1 MAQTQ
6 SQTPLWLDI
15 KTEYIDENFEKVLNY
30 LQKGSSE
37 KSNQDSFYSTTI
49 TLLAQRVTELLEQI
63 AARPIYQNEEFKP
76 DNAAS
81 KFETRLLASYLLIN
95 ETNDN
100 NLNKRVYVTMLSTL
114 SKLLPPDFSRD
125 VIRYA
130 INSIPGTLEGK
141 YVFSW
146 PDLTNFQPQL
156 FAYKIINDKKKTS
169 KNCKPEYYDNKG
181 SITINNGVLSITSSN
196 RAIATNKNL
205 VPSISVMGDKIQ
217 VLSQKDEKV
226 KKSESANIEVLETFT
241 RNFILDQ
248 RDAIVVSEKKAV
260 KSYNEGDVFKVV
272 VTGFEDN
279 RIYISSAD
287 KEYYFKGYVDFSQSL
302 LFYDCKAFAQYFPIG
317 EMIKVKLTDELH
329 SVCSIEDEFLKYMV
343 EDIAK
348 EDFGKEVLAV
358 YFSDFESKNGSRK
371 IVWFTDTGYPAYSFY
386 KEGYVKGDFAY
397 IQIQKNGDSNQLY
410 SYITAKI
417 NEKTTDFFDL
427 EETRRKCI
435 EDFSYGKAEK
445 KEAQNAILHS
455 GTVKELCRML
465 VQYQH
470 SLTKPSE
477 RYQILSVARFL
488 AEMTGNNSDSSYI
501 KFISDYLEDLVLF
514 AKGEIEKIQNL
525 VPDSEVADLDSVNR
539 RMAIVNI
546 LKAYGTDSHDDELD
560 AIIQEEKDPLLTK
573 VAILVQSCNRI
584 DDVISKSMQ
593 NVVKRE
599 IIKCLSFE
607 TEGDTD
613 LEEENGIY
621 LGIESNRQEFKTSF
635 FHAPADAKEQN
646 QKINVFK
653 GICAFLN
660 SKVGGTLF
668 LGVDD
673 LGYVKG
679 LDSDIAYMEKTAYG
693 NYHGIDGY
701 IRFITDE
708 AKKYFELGVLTH
720 IEIKALY
727 DGKVVAMNVTPY
739 EYKVVTLN
747 DIAYI
752 RLNNESVVMNE
763 AMKRE
768 LMDKRVFTNKE
779 KAANVTALQEAI
791 KEKRKV
797 IFHGYRSSN
806 SGEIKSTRNMEPYA
820 FSTGYTHVWC
830 YDLDKNKNSVF
841 RTDRIRNVEITEN
854 VWDCEKLHKQGNMDA
869 FHMTGDKPIHIVL
882 QLDLMAQNLLVEE
895 FPEAKPSISA
905 TDDDNKWILD
915 IDVYKIEGIG
925 RFYIGLA
932 GDIKILDAPELEAYV
947 RKYTEEYLR

>member
-30 LQKGSSE
+30 LHQGSSE
-37 KSNQDSFYSTTI
+37 KNSQDSFYKTTI
-49 TLLAQRVTELLEQI
+49 SLLSQRVIELMEQI
-63 AARPIYQNEEFKP
+63 AAKPIYQDEEFKT
-76 DNAAS
+76 DNAS
-81 KFETRLLASYLLIN
+81 LKFETRLLASYLLISEN
-95 ETNDN
+95 SDSS
-100 NLNKRVYVTMLSTL
+100 LNKRVYFTMLSTL
-114 SKLLPPDFSRD
+114 SKLLPSDYSRD
-125 VIRYA
+125 VIKYA
-130 INSIPGTLEGK
+130 INCITSTCEGK
-141 YVFSW
+141 YPFSW
-146 PDLTNFQPQL
+146 QDLLDFQPQL
-156 FAYKIINDKKKTS
+156 FAYKIVNDKKRIS
-169 KNCKPEYYDNKG
+169 KNSKPECYDNKG
-181 SITINNGVLSITSSN
+181 SISINDGVFTIASSN
-196 RAIATNKNL
+196 RAIAAKMNL
-205 VPSISVMGDKIQ
+205 VPSISIMDDKIQ

-226 KKSESANIEVLETFT
+226 KKSESADIEVLEAFT
-241 RNFILDQ
+241 RNFVMDQ
-248 RDAIVVSEKKAV
+248 RHVTVVSKKKAV
-260 KSYNEGDVFKVV
+260 KTYCEGDVFKVI
-272 VTGFEDN
+272 VTGFDDDIICVE
-279 RIYISSAD
+279 SAD
-287 KEYYFKGYVDFSQSL
+287 EEYAFKGYVDFSQSL

-317 EMIKVKLTDELH
+317 ELIKVKLVDENH
-329 SVCSIEDEFLKYMV
+329 NICSIEDEFSKYMV
-343 EDIAK
+343 EEVAKPDI
-348 EDFGKEVLAV
+348 GKEVLAV
-358 YFSDFESKNGSRK
+358 FFTEVEQKNGVK
-371 IVWFTDTGYPAYSFY
+371 TVWFTDTGYPAYTFSA
-386 KEGYVKGDFAY
+386 EGFSKGDFAY
-397 IQIQKNGDSNQLY
+397 INILKHGENNFY

-417 NEKTTDFFDL
+417 VEKTTDFFDL
-427 EETRRKCI
+427 EDARRKCI
-435 EDFSYGKAEK
+435 EDFSYGKVEK
-445 KEAQNAILHS
+445 KEAKDTFLYS

-470 SLTKPSE
+470 SLAKPSE
-477 RYQILSVARFL
+477 RYRILSTARFL
-488 AEMTGNNSDSSYI
+488 AEMTGNTADSSYI
-501 KFISDYLEDLVLF
+501 KFVSDYLEDLVLF
-514 AKGEIEKIQNL
+514 AKGEIDKIQSL
-525 VPDSEVADLDSVNR
+525 VPDSDVAELESVTR
-539 RMAIVNI
+539 RMSIVDI
-546 LKAYGTDSHDDELD
+546 LKAYGTDSYDDELN
-560 AIIQEEKDPLLTK
+560 AIIQEENDPLLTK
-573 VAILVQSCNRI
+573 IAILVQSCNRI

-599 IIKCLSFE
+599 IIKSLSLE

-621 LGIESNRQEFKTSF
+621 LGLESNRQEFKTSF

-646 QKINVFK
+646 QKVNVFK

-660 SKVGGTLF
+660 SQVGGTLF

-679 LDSDIAYMEKTAYG
+679 LESDLSYMEKTAYG

-720 IEIKALY
+720 IEIKSMY

-768 LMDKRVFTNKE
+768 LMAKRVFTNKE
-779 KAANVTALQEAI
+779 KAANVATLQEAI

-806 SGEIKSTRNMEPYA
+806 SGEIKAERNMEPFA
-820 FSTGYTHVWC
+820 FSSGYSHVWC
-830 YDLDKNKNSVF
+830 YDLDKQKVSVF
-841 RTDRIRNVEITEN
+841 RADRIRSVEITEKG
-854 VWDCEKLHKQGNMDA
+854 WEYEKQHKQGNMDA
-869 FHMTGDKPIHIVL
+869 FHMTGDKPIRVIL
-882 QLDLMAQNLLVEE
+882 QLDLMAQNLLIEE

-915 IDVYKIEGIG
+915 INVYKIEGIG

-932 GDIKILDAPELEAYV
+932 GDIEIIDAPELKEYV
-947 RKYTEEYLR
+947 QKYTKEYLG